1 MSGLKK
7 VLKLRTV
14 VSASAGLAMATSVY
28 LAGLQIALSVVG
40 ELAWISI
47 LVAGALCMLSAMCFS
62 ELVSL
67 YPTAAGIKLYI
78 QHAFNEKAAIAIGM
92 FYVIAGASIVG
103 AESFL
108 LSSVMI
114 DTVGVWVSPM
124 VDRFFWMSVFILIV
138 AYINY
143 RGVQIT
149 GWAQDLM
156 TYLMFA
162 FLLAV
167 SIYTL
172 ATHKV
177 DIGPALHSPDFT
189 IGKVLT
195 AAGLGV
201 FLFVGF
207 EWVTPLAEETED
219 YRMVGK
225 GMMLAV
231 ALLAITYSLFVL
243 AMYVGLTEEQRHSG
257 TTIPHILYGRNLF
270 GAAGGVIF
278 IFMSLL
284 ASVTSFNSGVLNF
297 SRFGYAMARANILP
311 RVFSKLH
318 PDYATPWVAI
328 LGITIF
334 ALALCLFTLFSGQFM
349 FIITMAA
356 ALECFIYVVISLCLI
371 RLRKKYPDQERA
383 YKVPFGKLIPI
394 VNIVVFTGLMLGIFA
409 ETTRDALG
417 RIMFRNYWVAVVM
430 AAFALVMT
438 AYAYVVVPRLQQAAQ
453 QRTSQRRRRRPGQS

>member
-1 MSGLKK
+1 MTELKK

-28 LAGLQIALSVVG
+28 LAGLQIALIVVG

-47 LVAGALCMLSAMCFS
+47 LVAGALCLLSAMCFS

-103 AESFL
+103 AESYL

-114 DTVGVWVSPM
+114 ETVGIHVSLLA
-124 VDRFFWMSVFILIV
+124 DRFFWMAIFIVLV

-143 RGVQIT
+143 RGVSIT
-149 GWAQDLM
+149 GWVQDFM
-156 TYLMFA
+156 TYIMFA
-162 FLLAV
+162 FLLFV

-172 ATHKV
+172 ATHDV
-177 DIGPALHSPDFT
+177 DLGPALHSPDFT
-189 IGKVLT
+189 LGKVLT
-195 AAGLGV
+195 AAGLGI

-225 GMMLAV
+225 GMILAV
-231 ALLAITYSLFVL
+231 LLLAITYSLFVV
-243 AMYVGLTEEQRHSG
+243 AMYVGLTDAQRHSG
-257 TTIPHILYGRNLF
+257 TTIPHILFGRNLF
-270 GAAGGVIF
+270 GPIGGVIF

-284 ASVTSFNSGVLNF
+284 ASLTSFNSGVLNF

-318 PDYATPWVAI
+318 PDYATPWVMI
-328 LGITIF
+328 LGLTIF
-334 ALALCLFTLFSGQFM
+334 SIGLCAFTLFTGQYM

-371 RLRKKYPDQERA
+371 RLRKKFPDQERS
-383 YKVPFGKLIPI
+383 YRVPFGKLIPV
-394 VNIVVFTGLMLGIFA
+394 VNIVVFSGLMLGIFA
-409 ETTRDALG
+409 DTTRDAMGKVL
-417 RIMFRNYWVAVVM
+417 FKNYWVAVAM
-430 AAFALVMT
+430 AGFALVMT
-438 AYAYVVVPRLQQAAQ
+438 AYALVIVPRLQQAAQ
-453 QRTSQRRRRRPGQS
+453 QRASTRKRRRPGQS

>member
-1 MSGLKK
+1 VAELKK

-28 LAGLQIALSVVG
+28 LAGLQIALTVVG

-92 FYVIAGASIVG
+92 FYVITGASIVG
-103 AESFL
+103 AEAYL

-114 DTVGVWVSPM
+114 ETVGTHVSLLA
-124 VDRFFWMSVFILIV
+124 DRFFWMSIFILMV

-143 RGVQIT
+143 RGVSIT

-156 TYLMFA
+156 TYVMFA
-162 FLLAV
+162 FLLFV

-172 ATHKV
+172 STHPV
-177 DIGPALHSPDFT
+177 DFGPALHSPDFT
-189 IGKVLT
+189 LGKVLT

-231 ALLAITYSLFVL
+231 ALLAVTYSLFVL
-243 AMYVGLTEEQRHSG
+243 AMYVGLTDEQRHSG
-257 TTIPHILYGRNLF
+257 TTIPHILFGRNLF
-270 GAAGGVIF
+270 GPAGGVIF

-284 ASVTSFNSGVLNF
+284 ASLTSFNSGVLNF

-311 RVFSKLH
+311 RVFAKLH

-328 LGITIF
+328 LGMTIF
-334 ALALCLFTLFSGQFM
+334 SLGLCAFTLLSGQFM

-356 ALECFIYVVISLCLI
+356 ALECFIYVVIALCVM
-371 RLRKKYPDQERA
+371 RLRKKFPDQERS
-383 YKVPFGKLIPI
+383 YRVPFGKLIPI
-394 VNIVVFTGLMLGIFA
+394 INIIVFSGLMIGIFA
-409 ETTRDALG
+409 DTTRDAMGKVL
-417 RIMFRNYWVAVVM
+417 FHNYWTAVAM
-430 AAFALVMT
+430 AVAALLMT
-438 AYAYVVVPRLQQAAQ
+438 AYALAIVPRLQQAAA
-453 QRTSQRRRRRPGQS
+453 QRTSQRKRRRPGAA

>member
-1 MSGLKK
+1 MAGLKK

-28 LAGLQIALSVVG
+28 LAGLQIALMVVG
-40 ELAWISI
+40 ELAWISV
-47 LVAGALCMLSAMCFS
+47 LVAGALCMLSALCFS

-92 FYVIAGASIVG
+92 FYVITGASIVG
-103 AESFL
+103 AEAFL

-114 DTVGVWVSPM
+114 ETVGVRAGLM
-124 VDRFFWMSVFILIV
+124 VDRFFWMSIFILLV

-143 RGVQIT
+143 RGVSIT
-149 GWAQDLM
+149 GWVQDLL
-156 TYLMFA
+156 TYIMFG
-162 FLLAV
+162 FLLAI

-172 ATHKV
+172 ATKGV

-225 GMMLAV
+225 GMILAV
-231 ALLAITYSLFVL
+231 LLLAVTYSLFVL
-243 AMYVGLTEEQRHSG
+243 AMYVGLTDQQRHSG
-257 TTIPHILYGRNLF
+257 TTIPHILFGRNLF
-270 GAAGGVIF
+270 GPTGGVIF

-284 ASVTSFNSGVLNF
+284 ASLTSFNSGILNF

-311 RVFSKLH
+311 RAFSKLH

-328 LGITIF
+328 AGMTLFSI
-334 ALALCLFTLFSGQFM
+334 AMCAFTLFSGQFM
-349 FIITMAA
+349 FIITMSA
-356 ALECFIYVVISLCLI
+356 ALECFIYVVIALCVI
-371 RLRKKYPDQERA
+371 RLRKKYPDQERS
-383 YKVPFGKLIPI
+383 YKVPFGKLIP
-394 VNIVVFTGLMLGIFA
+394 VVVMVVFSGLMLGIFA

-417 RIMFRNYWVAVVM
+417 NIMFRNYWVAVVM
-430 AAFALVMT
+430 AVFVLVMT
-438 AYAYVVVPRLQQAAQ
+438 AYAYVVVPRLQQAAR
-453 QRTSQRRRRRPGQS
+453 QRTSQRKRRRPGQS